1 MSRAFEDWLNVSW
14 VLIPI
19 IGFLLFAGAFAAIA
33 YFSIMG
39 AKAIEEKKKK

>member
-1 MSRAFEDWLNVSW
+1 VSRAFEDWLNVSW

-19 IGFLLFAGAFAAIA
+19 IGFLIFVGAFAVTA

-39 AKAIEEKKKK
+39 AKAIAKRKK

>member
-1 MSRAFEDWLNVSW
+1 VSRAFEDWLNVSW

-19 IGFLLFAGAFAAIA
+19 IGFLLFAGAIAAIA

>member
-1 MSRAFEDWLNVSW
+1 VSRAFEDWLNVSW

-19 IGFLLFAGAFAAIA
+19 IGLLIFAGAFATIA

-39 AKAIEEKKKK
+39 AKAIAKRKK

>member
-19 IGFLLFAGAFAAIA
+19 IGFILWLVGGLATIVYFGIKATKAFIQ
-33 YFSIMG
+33 
-39 AKAIEEKKKK
+39 KKK